1 MTDEQ
6 DLEYWKERAEFLE
19 KVIVELRGM
28 IKDQREDDTTRIS
41 QLESGLGQIHHIV
54 ERLVKGE

>member
-6 DLEYWKERAEFLE
+6 SLEYWKDRAEFLE

-28 IKDQREDDTTRIS
+28 IKDQQEDDTTRIS
-41 QLESGLGQIHHIV
+41 QLEIALGQVYTIIAG
-54 ERLVKGE
+54 LF

>member
-6 DLEYWKERAEFLE
+6 SIEYWKDRAEFLE

-28 IKDQREDDTTRIS
+28 IKDQQEDDTTRIS
-41 QLESGLGQIHHIV
+41 QLEIALGRVYTIIAGLF
-54 ERLVKGE
+54 

>member
-6 DLEYWKERAEFLE
+6 SLVYWKDRAEFLE

-28 IKDQREDDTTRIS
+28 IKDQQEDDTTRIS
-41 QLESGLGQIHHIV
+41 QLEIALGQVYTIIAG
-54 ERLVKGE
+54 LF